1 VLQRVQKPLRKY
13 GGRSYKTVDMHGNVQ
28 RVISYENVAPLE
40 TRAEYYSSEKNYE
53 DTINSRE
60 VCQ

>member
-1 VLQRVQKPLRKY
+1 
-13 GGRSYKTVDMHGNVQ
+13 MHGNIRTVTN
-28 RVISYENVAPLE
+28 YEGVGKGVE
-40 TRAEYYSSEKNYE
+40 TLHEYYSSEKNYE